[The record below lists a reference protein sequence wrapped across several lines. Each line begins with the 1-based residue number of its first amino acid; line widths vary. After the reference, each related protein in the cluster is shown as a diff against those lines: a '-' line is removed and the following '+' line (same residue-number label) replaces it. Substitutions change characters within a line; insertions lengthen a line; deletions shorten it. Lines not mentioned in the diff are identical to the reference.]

1 MDSISAEVISLPTD
15 FAWSVA
21 RATLWFSTNAML
33 YLEGIFCEVAFL
45 RSYQYRS
52 DPVLKLHIFKMI
64 DLEFSFFSFSSGAGM
79 YVRYFVPR
87 LGEDVSTKGVW
98 LRRIIGVF
106 SGNNKDIKKTDKNK
120 VWFWIFSYFFTRF
133 LEFQYW
139 DKNNSVEI
147 FDYLLLGSRRWR
159 EMPTN
164 ERKTTQQSALYKSKV
179 YFIIYYFY

>member
-1 MDSISAEVISLPTD
+1 
-15 FAWSVA
+15 
-21 RATLWFSTNAML
+21 ML
-33 YLEGIFCEVAFL
+33 FCEVTNFSKYSSFGCKIL
-45 RSYQYRS
+45 RLNDRTFSRS
-52 DPVLKLHIFKMI
+52 GQNILT
-64 DLEFSFFSFSSGAGM
+64 LEFSFFFSFSSGAGM

-179 YFIIYYFY
+179 YFIICYFYY